1 MPRAVDHQG
10 LAGED
15 LTDDFIFVTGAGGTV
30 GRIVARTLL
39 MRGHRVRGFGLGEQ
53 FYRSPEFFGALEKIG
68 DFKFEIGS
76 ILDEYALVQAMR
88 GARHVIHLA
97 AVTGTR
103 KAEANRLRCFDINVN
118 GTQRVMAACVAN
130 GVEHVV
136 NVSSSAI
143 YGIPRVN
150 PVPETADLQPRSA
163 YALTKAAAEEVVVAF
178 SKAFPNLHAT
188 TLRLFNAYSD
198 SCATDLVLDA
208 FVVRVAKGLP
218 PVINGDGAQKRCFT
232 HAEDVGEAIMRVF
245 DVPAARSRTY
255 NLGNPDAI
263 MRIADLA
270 ELVIKMI
277 GTDKAMQPQF
287 REPPP
292 GVAREVPDIWA
303 DISRLEKDLGF
314 RPRISLPEG
323 LERIRRGL
331 SETK

>member
-1 MPRAVDHQG
+1 MTG
-10 LAGED
+10 
-15 LTDDFIFVTGAGGTV
+15 DFIFVTGAGGAI
-30 GRIVARTLL
+30 GRIMARTLL
-39 MRGHRVRGFGLGEQ
+39 ARGHRVRGFGLGEQ

-143 YGIPRVN
+143 YGVPRVN
-150 PVPETADLQPRSA
+150 PVPETADIQPRSA

-178 SKAFPNLHAT
+178 SKAFPDLHAT

-208 FVVRVAKGLP
+208 FVHARRQGTAAGH
-218 PVINGDGAQKRCFT
+218 QRRR
-232 HAEDVGEAIMRVF
+232 HAEALLHPCARTWARRSCASSRCRRRGTRPTISAIPMRS
-245 DVPAARSRTY
+245 SR
-255 NLGNPDAI
+255 I
-263 MRIADLA
+263 VDLA

-277 GTDKAMQPQF
+277 GTDKAMRPEF
-287 REPPP
+287 RESPP

-303 DISRLEKDLGF
+303 DISRLETDLGVPPPH
-314 RPRISLPEG
+314 RPAGRAS
-323 LERIRRGL
+323 
-331 SETK
+331 SASAAD